1 MAEVTD
7 VSHQLDVT
15 LNAVLLLF
23 QSEQRR
29 VCLALLMNQT
39 CSVSHGSSSSADT
52 YKLELL
58 TGSSKGNQSG
68 TVEKI
73 NDKIIKDI
81 HRLSHSTSWKEP
93 KEKNNQIYVII
104 LHSSK
109 YETCFIMI
117 NTFSS
122 SCCCNAGCI
131 TSCST
136 WFRKCPSQH
145 MYPCWR
151 AGDGK

>member
-1 MAEVTD
+1 MKPTVKNVISNIHPYT
-7 VSHQLDVT
+7 
-15 LNAVLLLF
+15 LLLLKITGLSYLF
-23 QSEQRR
+23 VWLCWCTEP
-29 VCLALLMNQT
+29 V
-39 CSVSHGSSSSADT
+39 SVSHASSSVANT

-109 YETCFIMI
+109 YKTCYIMI
-117 NTFSS
+117 NTLSS
-122 SCCCNAGCI
+122 SCCSNAGCI
-131 TSCST
+131 TSCSI
-136 WFRKCPSQH
+136 WFRKCSSQH
-145 MYPCWR
+145 MIPC
-151 AGDGK
+151 